1 MAIRT
6 IREMGDP
13 VLNKVSKEVK
23 ELTPRTI
30 ELIDDM
36 FETMYDACGVGL
48 AAPQVGILK
57 RIVVIDTTGEDPIC
71 LINPRIVETDG
82 EQTGH
87 EGCLSVPGKTGIVT
101 RPNYVKVVA
110 LDEDMNEIEVEGTE
124 LLARALCHEIEH
136 LDGHLYVEK
145 VEGELMNM
153 ADLQDDDEEDY
164 EQNRDNRKECCNLK
178 IIYMGTPDFSVGAL
192 EAMIEAGHEITAVVT
207 QPDKPKGRGKEMQ
220 MTPVKECALKH
231 GIPVLQPVKIK
242 TPEAIAELRQ
252 YEADAFVVAAFGQI
266 ISKEIL
272 EMPRYGCINIHA
284 SLLPKYRG
292 AAPIQRVI
300 LDGET
305 ETGVTIMQM
314 DEGIDTGDMLM
325 KTVVPIDAKDT
336 GETLHDKLAAAGA
349 KLIVEALREIEAGNI
364 HPEKQDDS
372 KSCYAKMLSKSL
384 GLIDWNQEA
393 VVIERL
399 IRGLNSWPSAY
410 TYLQGKTMKIWEA
423 EVLEEKAEGAV
434 GTVAAVTKDAIV
446 VNTGVNKL
454 KITTCQL
461 EGKKRIYEYRP

>member
-1 MAIRT
+1 M
-6 IREMGDP
+6 
-13 VLNKVSKEVK
+13 
-23 ELTPRTI
+23 
-30 ELIDDM
+30 
-36 FETMYDACGVGL
+36 
-48 AAPQVGILK
+48 
-57 RIVVIDTTGEDPIC
+57 
-71 LINPRIVETDG
+71 
-82 EQTGH
+82 
-87 EGCLSVPGKTGIVT
+87 
-101 RPNYVKVVA
+101 
-110 LDEDMNEIEVEGTE
+110 
-124 LLARALCHEIEH
+124 
-136 LDGHLYVEK
+136 
-145 VEGELMNM
+145 
-153 ADLQDDDEEDY
+153 
-164 EQNRDNRKECCNLK
+164 K

-305 ETGVTIMQM
+305 QTGVTIMQM

-336 GETLHDKLAAAGA
+336 GETLHDKLAVAGA

-372 KSCYAKMLSKSL
+372 QSCYAKMLSKSL
-384 GLIDWNQEA
+384 GLIDWNKEA

-410 TYLQGKTMKIWEA
+410 TYFQGKTMKIWEA
-423 EVLEEKAEGAV
+423 DVVEEEADGEP
-434 GTVAAVTKDAIV
+434 GTISTVTKDAIV

-454 KITTCQL
+454 KITVCQL
-461 EGKKRIYEYRP
+461 EGKKRMSVKDFLLGYNVEAGVQFTQTK

>member
-1 MAIRT
+1 M
-6 IREMGDP
+6 
-13 VLNKVSKEVK
+13 
-23 ELTPRTI
+23 
-30 ELIDDM
+30 
-36 FETMYDACGVGL
+36 
-48 AAPQVGILK
+48 
-57 RIVVIDTTGEDPIC
+57 
-71 LINPRIVETDG
+71 
-82 EQTGH
+82 
-87 EGCLSVPGKTGIVT
+87 
-101 RPNYVKVVA
+101 
-110 LDEDMNEIEVEGTE
+110 
-124 LLARALCHEIEH
+124 
-136 LDGHLYVEK
+136 
-145 VEGELMNM
+145 
-153 ADLQDDDEEDY
+153 
-164 EQNRDNRKECCNLK
+164 K
-178 IIYMGTPDFSVGAL
+178 IIYMGTPEFSVGAL

-423 EVLEEKAEGAV
+423 EVLEEKAEGAA

-461 EGKKRIYEYRP
+461 EGKKRMSVKDFLLGYNVEVGTQFTQTK